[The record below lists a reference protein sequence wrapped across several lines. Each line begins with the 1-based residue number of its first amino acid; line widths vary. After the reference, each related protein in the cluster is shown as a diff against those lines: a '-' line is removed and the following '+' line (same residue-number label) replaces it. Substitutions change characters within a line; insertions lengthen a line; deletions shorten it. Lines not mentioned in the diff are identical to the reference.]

1 MRVISLLTRHLR
13 RVHHFYFE
21 LGPDEIVTG
30 MGIGLRTGSGTGMKS
45 DINGNGLGMG
55 IIWWKWEG
63 MEVGY

>member
-55 IIWWKWEG
+55 II
-63 MEVGY
+63 